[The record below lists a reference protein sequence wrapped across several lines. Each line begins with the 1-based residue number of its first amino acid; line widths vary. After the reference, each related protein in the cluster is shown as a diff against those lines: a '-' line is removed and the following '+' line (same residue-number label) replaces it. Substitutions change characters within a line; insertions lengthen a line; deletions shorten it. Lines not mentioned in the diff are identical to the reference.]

1 MLGITHFQRMKNVFI
16 KTQKCGKFVFQTW
29 ILNIQRQK
37 THIPIIWKNVLIK
50 GIRFDF
56 QTWLVASFHAWNEQL
71 RNVENSQNGIFQI
84 KTMNPTYNKNT
95 YNN

>member
-1 MLGITHFQRMKNVFI
+1 MENSFFKLGFSTSKGGKHIFQLY
-16 KTQKCGKFVFQTW
+16 G
-29 ILNIQRQK
+29 
-37 THIPIIWKNVLIK
+37 KNVLIK

-84 KTMNPTYNKNT
+84 KTMNPIYKNT